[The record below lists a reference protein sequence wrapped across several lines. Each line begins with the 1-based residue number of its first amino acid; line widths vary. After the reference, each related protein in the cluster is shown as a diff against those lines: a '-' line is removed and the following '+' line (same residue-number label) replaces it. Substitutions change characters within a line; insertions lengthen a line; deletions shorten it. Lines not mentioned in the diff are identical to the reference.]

1 MQYIKDVHAQP
12 YDEND
17 YAIYCLHNEK
27 PPAVAAITETQ
38 IAIIPDRKTVLC
50 ELNSQVNNI
59 CDVVYEKIC
68 EGYWYGMYVDFR
80 VIIKRENGYINGT
93 KLCTDNDK
101 MIKNWLR
108 NASTKVLLD
117 KFKAM
122 NPGVQD
128 QILVKGGKIVDVR
141 GTYIHP
147 LLIPSLVSWVSP
159 EYTLHINNVIN
170 AYNIAMT
177 NVPLPA
183 ILPSDNNNDDVSS
196 ISSDDDFKPPERTL
210 MTIFNKNLFMAPLPE
225 CGKPI
230 KTNHDEFPMIM
241 VGYTGDKAKQ
251 RHVKRIK
258 KLYGNASVVVSDYIL
273 KPDMKSFKKFL
284 KSKKVHSVG
293 MHIDSVSKQILDLY

>member
-1 MQYIKDVHAQP
+1 MRF
-12 YDEND
+12 
-17 YAIYCLHNEK
+17 LL
-27 PPAVAAITETQ
+27 
-38 IAIIPDRKTVLC
+38 PDRKTVLC
-50 ELNSQVNNI
+50 KLNSQINNI
-59 CDVVYEKIC
+59 CDIVYEKVC
-68 EGYWYGMYVDFR
+68 EGYWYGMYVDFK

-117 KFKAM
+117 KFKVL
-122 NPGVQD
+122 NPGVVD
-128 QILVKGGKIVDVR
+128 QILVKGGKNADIR

-147 LLIPSLVSWVSP
+147 LLVPSLVSWVSP

-177 NVPLPA
+177 NVLCLP
-183 ILPSDNNNDDVSS
+183 IKPDDVSS
-196 ISSDDDFKPPERTL
+196 VSSDDDFVKPERML

-225 CGKPI
+225 CSKPI

-241 VGYTGDKAKQ
+241 VGYTGEKAKQ
-251 RHVKRIK
+251 RHTKRIR
-258 KLYGNASVVVSDYIL
+258 KLYGNATIVVSDFIL

-284 KSKKVHSVG
+284 KSKKVNSVG
-293 MHIDSVSKQILDLY
+293 MHIEHVSKQVLELY